1 MNEQMDSF
9 VKFIKE
15 SFSDDDIKVAK
26 FIYELNLLSYSMI
39 TEKVREGEKIVEK
52 PTNILELSY
61 LKLCDKKFDDSKDL
75 LEKMF
80 LFYIGYSLKEYK
92 SILRLNLNN
101 LEREFKYKCSYCNI
115 KSETCPFKLV
125 GYIKKCIDDNHFDA
139 DKVLDLLVSNNKVY
153 KNDPEMI
160 KNVGDRINSL
170 SENIND
176 IFSAE
181 MLLSAGAFEIEKVE
195 NGIIYYK
202 YIDFNSIYNN
212 SFFNNLNDF
221 FKSKKGL
228 SGEIS
233 VSDVKIEK
241 ADSYLFD
248 MSPIEISV
256 YLKYLCEINNL
267 DYKRVIN
274 YISEKRNF
282 KEIAYNDIYYKQ
294 YIHSINEL
302 ECSENEKNEII
313 SILTYIRNYYFNE
326 SLPYIH
332 FNIGLFTK
340 NSVISDKIVTVI
352 NRFAR
357 TFNYIGNKG
366 TILVDTE
373 MLVKRT
379 KDSTDMIMQM
389 DKIYMDNDVVIFNN
403 LSKIKNLNEYRVD
416 AFFTSFEKFNMRN
429 KQSITFFIEEEA
441 VFKDITQ
448 KHFDI
453 FNTIINKKIKIEEL
467 SIEQIKSKLLEKL
480 SKVLKIDEEFE
491 KSIEEYISNS
501 YKSCNMDE
509 YSYIDYLYQQIVFN
523 KFKIL
528 NSSTEFEKVD
538 VPQDTET
545 RSVEEIL
552 NDINSL
558 VGLADVKENIKEFIK
573 YIDYSKKIDTE
584 GFANLNMIFK
594 GNSGT
599 GKTTVARL
607 LAELFYKLGFIK
619 ENKIIEVTSKDLIGS
634 HLGETAPKT
643 QMVIDSAL
651 DGVLLIDEAYTIMSS
666 KGGTSS
672 NYSLEC
678 MATISKAMEL
688 YKDRLVII
696 FAGYTKEM
704 NDFINSNQGLMSRIG
719 YEIEFSDFSKEE
731 LLQIFKEEAEGNE
744 FELEDGVMQKVEK
757 IIIKNKIGRNFGNA
771 RFVRSLFDKLVL
783 VHSANYTDEKL
794 LKTIT
799 KRDVEILE
807 ETKKDKTRTID
818 DILKDLNSLIGIQ
831 NVKDTINGFV
841 SVIELNKKLDRT
853 PDFNMH
859 MIFKGNAG
867 TGKTTVARLLAEIYY
882 NLGYVKRNKLVEVQS
897 QDLIG
902 EFLGQTGPK
911 TQAVIESALD
921 GVLFIDEA
929 YSIMEHGGQNASYSA
944 ECVATLLKAMED
956 YQGRLII
963 IFAGYTEE
971 MKKFRDLNPGLKSR
985 IGYEIDYGDY
995 TLEELMQIFDKKIAE
1010 KGFKIDKDAKK
1021 KVEDIMRK
1029 AMNVEN
1035 FGNGRFVENTVQKI
1049 IIEHA
1054 IKTRS
1059 CTDTERLLTFTEE
1072 DIADIKAEES
1082 RKRIGF

>member
-1 MNEQMDSF
+1 MDEQMENF

-15 SFSDDDIKVAK
+15 SFSIEDIKVAK
-26 FIYELNLLSYSMI
+26 FIYDLNLLSYSMI
-39 TEKVREGEKIVEK
+39 TEKVREGDKIVDK
-52 PTNILELSY
+52 PTNIIELSY
-61 LKLCDKKFDDSKDL
+61 LKLCDKKFESAKDL
-75 LEKMF
+75 LERMY
-80 LFYIGYSLKEYK
+80 LFYIGFSLKEYK

-115 KSETCPFKLV
+115 ENETCPFKLV

-139 DKVLDLLVSNNKVY
+139 KKVFNLLVSNNKKY
-153 KNDPEMI
+153 KDEVETI
-160 KNVGDRINSL
+160 KYI
-170 SENIND
+170 SEKIDSITNNIND
-176 IFSAE
+176 IFAAE
-181 MLLSAGAFEIEKVE
+181 MLLNSDSVYIEKEE
-195 NGIIYYK
+195 NEKIYYRC
-202 YIDFNSIYNN
+202 IDFNYINNN
-212 SFFNNLNDF
+212 SFYNNLNDYY
-221 FKSKKGL
+221 KKKNGKKDEMYL
-228 SGEIS
+228 SEF
-233 VSDVKIEK
+233 KIEELNSYIFDK
-241 ADSYLFD
+241 SPIQIAVLIKHLCDSYTID
-248 MSPIEISV
+248 YEKVIS
-256 YLKYLCEINNL
+256 
-267 DYKRVIN
+267 
-274 YISEKRNF
+274 YISTKRNF
-282 KEIAYNDIYYKQ
+282 KDINFNDIYYKQ
-294 YIHSINEL
+294 YVHSIDEL
-302 ECSENEKNEII
+302 ECLESEKAEITT
-313 SILTYIRNYYFNE
+313 ILTYIRNYYFNE
-326 SLPYIH
+326 NLPYIH

-340 NSVISDKIVTVI
+340 NNVISDKIVTVI

-389 DKIYMDNDVVIFNN
+389 DKIYNENDVVIFNN
-403 LSKIKNLNEYRVD
+403 LSKIKNLNEFRVD
-416 AFFTSFEKFNMRN
+416 AFYTSFEKFNERN
-429 KQSITFFIEEEA
+429 RRSITFFIESED
-441 VFKDITQ
+441 VFKELTQ
-448 KHFDI
+448 KHPEI
-453 FNTIINKKIKIEEL
+453 YNALVNKKIKIEEFP
-467 SIEQIKSKLLEKL
+467 IEKIKAKLLERL
-480 SKVLKIDEEFE
+480 ESILKIDKEFE
-491 KSIEEYISNS
+491 NSIEEYIKNT
-501 YKSCNMDE
+501 YKSSLMDE
-509 YSYIDYLYQQIVFN
+509 YTYIDYLYKLIVFN
-523 KFKIL
+523 KYKIL
-528 NSSTEFEKVD
+528 NSSDEFGKDDIPEG
-538 VPQDTET
+538 ENL
-545 RSVEEIL
+545 REVEEIL

-558 VGLADVKENIKEFIK
+558 VGLADVKENIREFIK
-573 YIDYSKKIDTE
+573 YIDYTKKIDTE

-607 LAELFYKLGFIK
+607 VAELFYKLGFIR

-643 QMVIDSAL
+643 QSVIDTAL
-651 DGVLLIDEAYTIMSS
+651 DGVLLIDEAYTIMAS

-672 NYSLEC
+672 NYASEC
-678 MATISKAMEL
+678 MATISKAMEI

-704 NDFINSNQGLMSRIG
+704 NDFINNNQGLMSRIG
-719 YEIEFSDFSKEE
+719 YEIEFPDFTKEE
-731 LLQIFKEEAEGNE
+731 LIQIFKDEVNGNE
-744 FELEDGVMQKVEK
+744 FQIEDGVLDK
-757 IIIKNKIGRNFGNA
+757 IERIIVKNKIGRNFGNA
-771 RFVRSLFDKLVL
+771 RFVKNLFDKLVL
-783 VHSANYTDEKL
+783 VHSANYEDEKL

-799 KRDVEILE
+799 KRDIEILE

-831 NVKDTINGFV
+831 KVKDRINGFV
-841 SVIELNKKLDRT
+841 SVIELNKKLERT

-867 TGKTTVARLLAEIYY
+867 TGKTTVARLLAEVYY

-971 MKKFRDLNPGLKSR
+971 MKRFRDLNPGLKSR
-985 IGYEIDYGDY
+985 IGYEIDFDDY
-995 TLEELMQIFDKKIAE
+995 SLEELMQIFDKKAQE
-1010 KGFKIDKDAKK
+1010 KGFKTDNKARE
-1021 KVEDIMRK
+1021 KVEEIMRK

-1035 FGNGRFVENTVQKI
+1035 FGNGRFVENTLQKI

-1054 IKTRS
+1054 IKTRNIM
-1059 CTDTERLLTFTEE
+1059 DTERLLTFTEE
-1072 DIADIKAEES
+1072 DISEIKAEES

>member
-1 MNEQMDSF
+1 
-9 VKFIKE
+9 
-15 SFSDDDIKVAK
+15 
-26 FIYELNLLSYSMI
+26 MI
-39 TEKVREGEKIVEK
+39 TEKVREGDKIVDK
-52 PTNILELSY
+52 PTNIIELSY
-61 LKLCDKKFDDSKDL
+61 LKLCDKKFESAKDL
-75 LEKMF
+75 LERMY
-80 LFYIGYSLKEYK
+80 LFYIGFSLKEYK

-115 KSETCPFKLV
+115 ENETCPFKLV

-139 DKVLDLLVSNNKVY
+139 KKVFNLLVSNNKKY
-153 KNDPEMI
+153 KDEVETI
-160 KNVGDRINSL
+160 KYI
-170 SENIND
+170 SEKIDSITNNIND
-176 IFSAE
+176 IFAAE
-181 MLLSAGAFEIEKVE
+181 MLLNSDSVYIEKEE
-195 NGIIYYK
+195 NEKIYYRC
-202 YIDFNSIYNN
+202 IDFNYINNN
-212 SFFNNLNDF
+212 SFYNNLNDYY
-221 FKSKKGL
+221 KKKNGKKDEMYL
-228 SGEIS
+228 SEF
-233 VSDVKIEK
+233 KIEELNSYIFDK
-241 ADSYLFD
+241 SPIQIAVLIKHLCDSYTID
-248 MSPIEISV
+248 YEKVIS
-256 YLKYLCEINNL
+256 
-267 DYKRVIN
+267 
-274 YISEKRNF
+274 YISTKRNF
-282 KEIAYNDIYYKQ
+282 KDINFNDIYYKQ
-294 YIHSINEL
+294 YVHSIDEL
-302 ECSENEKNEII
+302 ECLESEKAEITT
-313 SILTYIRNYYFNE
+313 ILTYIRNYYFNE
-326 SLPYIH
+326 NLPYIH

-340 NSVISDKIVTVI
+340 NNVISDKIVTVI

-389 DKIYMDNDVVIFNN
+389 DKIYNENDVVIFNN
-403 LSKIKNLNEYRVD
+403 LSKIKNLNEFRVD
-416 AFFTSFEKFNMRN
+416 AFYTSFEKFNERN
-429 KQSITFFIEEEA
+429 RRSITFFIESED
-441 VFKDITQ
+441 VFKELTQ
-448 KHFDI
+448 KHPEI
-453 FNTIINKKIKIEEL
+453 YNALVNKKIKIEEFP
-467 SIEQIKSKLLEKL
+467 IEKIKAKLLERL
-480 SKVLKIDEEFE
+480 ESILKIDIEFE
-491 KSIEEYISNS
+491 NSIEEYIKNT
-501 YKSCNMDE
+501 YKSSLMDE
-509 YSYIDYLYQQIVFN
+509 YTYIDYLYKLIVFN
-523 KFKIL
+523 KYKIL
-528 NSSTEFEKVD
+528 NSSDEFGKDDIPEG
-538 VPQDTET
+538 ENL
-545 RSVEEIL
+545 REVEEIL

-558 VGLADVKENIKEFIK
+558 VGLADVKENIREFIK
-573 YIDYSKKIDTE
+573 YIDYTKKIDTE

-607 LAELFYKLGFIK
+607 VAELFYKLGFIR

-643 QMVIDSAL
+643 QSVIDTAL
-651 DGVLLIDEAYTIMSS
+651 DGVLLIDEAYTIMAS

-672 NYSLEC
+672 NYASEC
-678 MATISKAMEL
+678 MATISKAMEI

-704 NDFINSNQGLMSRIG
+704 NDFINNNQGLMSRIG
-719 YEIEFSDFSKEE
+719 YEIEFPDFTKEE
-731 LLQIFKEEAEGNE
+731 LIQIFKDEVNGNE
-744 FELEDGVMQKVEK
+744 FQIEDGVLDK
-757 IIIKNKIGRNFGNA
+757 IERIIVKNKIGRNFGNA
-771 RFVRSLFDKLVL
+771 RFVKNLFDKLVL
-783 VHSANYTDEKL
+783 VHSANYEDEKL

-799 KRDVEILE
+799 KRDIEILE

-831 NVKDTINGFV
+831 KVKDRINGFV
-841 SVIELNKKLDRT
+841 SVIELNKKLERT

-867 TGKTTVARLLAEIYY
+867 TGKTTVARLLAEVYY

-971 MKKFRDLNPGLKSR
+971 MKRFRDLNPGLKSR
-985 IGYEIDYGDY
+985 IGYEIDFDDY
-995 TLEELMQIFDKKIAE
+995 SLEELMQIFDKKAQE
-1010 KGFKIDKDAKK
+1010 KGFKTDNKARE
-1021 KVEDIMRK
+1021 KVEEIMRK

-1035 FGNGRFVENTVQKI
+1035 FGNGRFVENTLQKI

-1054 IKTRS
+1054 INTRNIM
-1059 CTDTERLLTFTEE
+1059 DTERLLTFTEE
-1072 DIADIKAEES
+1072 DISEIKAEES

>member
-1 MNEQMDSF
+1 MDEQMENF

-15 SFSDDDIKVAK
+15 SFSIEDIKVAK
-26 FIYELNLLSYSMI
+26 FIYDLNLLSYSMI
-39 TEKVREGEKIVEK
+39 TEKVREGDKIVDK
-52 PTNILELSY
+52 PTNIIELSY
-61 LKLCDKKFDDSKDL
+61 LKLCDKKFESAKDL
-75 LEKMF
+75 LERMY
-80 LFYIGYSLKEYK
+80 LFYIGFSLKEYK

-115 KSETCPFKLV
+115 ENETCPFKLV

-139 DKVLDLLVSNNKVY
+139 KKVFNLLVSNNKKY
-153 KNDPEMI
+153 KDEVETI
-160 KNVGDRINSL
+160 KYI
-170 SENIND
+170 SEKIDSITNNIND
-176 IFSAE
+176 IFAAE
-181 MLLSAGAFEIEKVE
+181 MLLNSDSVYIEKEE
-195 NGIIYYK
+195 NEKIYYRC
-202 YIDFNSIYNN
+202 IDFNYINNN
-212 SFFNNLNDF
+212 SFYNNLNDYY
-221 FKSKKGL
+221 KKKNGKKDEMYL
-228 SGEIS
+228 SEF
-233 VSDVKIEK
+233 KIEELNSYIFDK
-241 ADSYLFD
+241 SPIQIAVLIKHLCDSYTID
-248 MSPIEISV
+248 YEKVIS
-256 YLKYLCEINNL
+256 
-267 DYKRVIN
+267 
-274 YISEKRNF
+274 YISTKRNF
-282 KEIAYNDIYYKQ
+282 KDINFNDIYYKQ
-294 YIHSINEL
+294 YVHSIDEL
-302 ECSENEKNEII
+302 ECLESEKAEITT
-313 SILTYIRNYYFNE
+313 ILTYIRNYYFNE
-326 SLPYIH
+326 NLPYIH

-340 NSVISDKIVTVI
+340 NNVISDKIVTVI

-389 DKIYMDNDVVIFNN
+389 DKIYNENDVVIFNN
-403 LSKIKNLNEYRVD
+403 LSKIKNLNEFRVD
-416 AFFTSFEKFNMRN
+416 AFYTSFEKFNERN
-429 KQSITFFIEEEA
+429 RRSITFFIESED
-441 VFKDITQ
+441 VFKELTQ
-448 KHFDI
+448 KHPEI
-453 FNTIINKKIKIEEL
+453 YNALVNKKIKIEEFP
-467 SIEQIKSKLLEKL
+467 IEKIKAKLLERL
-480 SKVLKIDEEFE
+480 ESILKIDKEFE
-491 KSIEEYISNS
+491 NSIEEYIKNT
-501 YKSCNMDE
+501 YKSSLMDE
-509 YSYIDYLYQQIVFN
+509 YTYIDYLYKLIVFN
-523 KFKIL
+523 KYKIL
-528 NSSTEFEKVD
+528 NSSDEFGKDDIPE
-538 VPQDTET
+538 EENL
-545 RSVEEIL
+545 REVEEIL

-558 VGLADVKENIKEFIK
+558 VGLADVKENIREFIK
-573 YIDYSKKIDTE
+573 YIDYTKKIDTE

-607 LAELFYKLGFIK
+607 VAELFYKLGFIR

-643 QMVIDSAL
+643 QSVIDTAL
-651 DGVLLIDEAYTIMSS
+651 DGVLLIDEAYTIMAS

-672 NYSLEC
+672 NYASEC
-678 MATISKAMEL
+678 MATISKAMEI

-704 NDFINSNQGLMSRIG
+704 NDFINNNQGLMSRIG
-719 YEIEFSDFSKEE
+719 YEIEFPDFTKEE
-731 LLQIFKEEAEGNE
+731 LIQIFKDEVNGNE
-744 FELEDGVMQKVEK
+744 FQIEDGVLDK
-757 IIIKNKIGRNFGNA
+757 IERIIVKNKIGRNFGNA
-771 RFVRSLFDKLVL
+771 RFVKNLFDKLVL
-783 VHSANYTDEKL
+783 VHSANYEDEKL

-799 KRDVEILE
+799 KRDIEILE

-831 NVKDTINGFV
+831 KVKDRINGFV
-841 SVIELNKKLDRT
+841 SVIELNKKLERT

-867 TGKTTVARLLAEIYY
+867 TGKTTVARLLAEVYY

-971 MKKFRDLNPGLKSR
+971 MKRFRDLNPGLKSR
-985 IGYEIDYGDY
+985 IGYEIDFDDY
-995 TLEELMQIFDKKIAE
+995 SLEELMQIFDKKAQE
-1010 KGFKIDKDAKK
+1010 KGFKTDNKARE
-1021 KVEDIMRK
+1021 KVEEIMRK

-1035 FGNGRFVENTVQKI
+1035 FGNGRFVENTLQKI

-1054 IKTRS
+1054 IKTRNIM
-1059 CTDTERLLTFTEE
+1059 DTERLLTFTEE
-1072 DIADIKAEES
+1072 DISEIKAEES

>member
-1 MNEQMDSF
+1 MDEQMENF

-15 SFSDDDIKVAK
+15 SFSIEDIKVAK
-26 FIYELNLLSYSMI
+26 FIYDLNLLSYSMI
-39 TEKVREGEKIVEK
+39 TEKVREGDKIVDK
-52 PTNILELSY
+52 PTNIIELSY
-61 LKLCDKKFDDSKDL
+61 LKLCDKKFESAKDL
-75 LEKMF
+75 LERMY
-80 LFYIGYSLKEYK
+80 LFYIGFSLKEYK

-115 KSETCPFKLV
+115 ENETCPFKLV

-139 DKVLDLLVSNNKVY
+139 KKVFNLLVSNNKKY
-153 KNDPEMI
+153 KDEVETI
-160 KNVGDRINSL
+160 KYI
-170 SENIND
+170 SEKIDSITNNIND
-176 IFSAE
+176 IFAAE
-181 MLLSAGAFEIEKVE
+181 MLLNSDSVYIEKEE
-195 NGIIYYK
+195 NEKIYYRC
-202 YIDFNSIYNN
+202 IDFNYINNN
-212 SFFNNLNDF
+212 SFYNNLNDYY
-221 FKSKKGL
+221 KKKNGKKDEMYL
-228 SGEIS
+228 SEF
-233 VSDVKIEK
+233 KIEELNSYIFDK
-241 ADSYLFD
+241 SPIQIAVLIKHLCDSYTID
-248 MSPIEISV
+248 YEKVIS
-256 YLKYLCEINNL
+256 
-267 DYKRVIN
+267 
-274 YISEKRNF
+274 YISTKRNF
-282 KEIAYNDIYYKQ
+282 KDINFNDIYYKQ
-294 YIHSINEL
+294 YVHSIDEL
-302 ECSENEKNEII
+302 ECLESEKAEITT
-313 SILTYIRNYYFNE
+313 ILTYIRNYYFNE
-326 SLPYIH
+326 NLPYIH

-340 NSVISDKIVTVI
+340 NNVISDKIVTVI

-389 DKIYMDNDVVIFNN
+389 DKIYNENDVVIFNN
-403 LSKIKNLNEYRVD
+403 LSKIKNLNEFRVD
-416 AFFTSFEKFNMRN
+416 AFYTSFEKFNERN
-429 KQSITFFIEEEA
+429 RRSITFFIESED
-441 VFKDITQ
+441 VFKELTQ
-448 KHFDI
+448 KHPEI
-453 FNTIINKKIKIEEL
+453 YNALVNKKIKIEEFP
-467 SIEQIKSKLLEKL
+467 IEKIKAKLLERL
-480 SKVLKIDEEFE
+480 ESILKIDKEFE
-491 KSIEEYISNS
+491 NSIEEYIKNT
-501 YKSCNMDE
+501 YKSSLMDE
-509 YSYIDYLYQQIVFN
+509 YTYIDYLYKLIVFN
-523 KFKIL
+523 KYKIL
-528 NSSTEFEKVD
+528 NSSDEFGKDDIPEG
-538 VPQDTET
+538 ENL
-545 RSVEEIL
+545 REVEEIL

-558 VGLADVKENIKEFIK
+558 VGLADVKENIREFIK
-573 YIDYSKKIDTE
+573 YIDYTKKIDTE

-607 LAELFYKLGFIK
+607 VAELFYKLGFIR

-643 QMVIDSAL
+643 QSVIDTAL
-651 DGVLLIDEAYTIMSS
+651 DGVLLIDEAYTIMAS

-672 NYSLEC
+672 NYASEC
-678 MATISKAMEL
+678 MATISKAMEI

-704 NDFINSNQGLMSRIG
+704 NDFINNNQGLMSRIG
-719 YEIEFSDFSKEE
+719 YEIEFPDFTKEE
-731 LLQIFKEEAEGNE
+731 LIQIFKDEVNGNE
-744 FELEDGVMQKVEK
+744 FQIEDGVLDK
-757 IIIKNKIGRNFGNA
+757 IERIIVKNKIGRNFGNA
-771 RFVRSLFDKLVL
+771 RFVKNLFDKLVL
-783 VHSANYTDEKL
+783 VHSANYEDEKL

-799 KRDVEILE
+799 KRDIEILE

-831 NVKDTINGFV
+831 KVKDRINGFV
-841 SVIELNKKLDRT
+841 SVIELNKKLERT

-867 TGKTTVARLLAEIYY
+867 TGKTTVARLLAEVYY

-971 MKKFRDLNPGLKSR
+971 MKRFRDLNPGLKSR
-985 IGYEIDYGDY
+985 IGYEIDFDDY
-995 TLEELMQIFDKKIAE
+995 SLEELMQIFDKKAQE
-1010 KGFKIDKDAKK
+1010 KGFKTDNKARE
-1021 KVEDIMRK
+1021 KVEEIMRK

-1035 FGNGRFVENTVQKI
+1035 FGNGRFVENTLQKI

-1054 IKTRS
+1054 INTRNIM
-1059 CTDTERLLTFTEE
+1059 DTERLLTFTEE
-1072 DIADIKAEES
+1072 DISEIKAEAS